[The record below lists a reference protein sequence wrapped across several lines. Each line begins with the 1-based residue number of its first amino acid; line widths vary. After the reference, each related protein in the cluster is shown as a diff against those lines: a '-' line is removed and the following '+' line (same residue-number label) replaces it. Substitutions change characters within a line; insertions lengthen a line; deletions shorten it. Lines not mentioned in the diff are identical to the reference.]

1 MAHDAER
8 LQSHR
13 LLPRQST
20 LVRRALI
27 ALLCA
32 RAVARET
39 VTSLDEVPQSQ
50 LLAELLDR
58 AFPLSSD
65 AVSWESVDW
74 KRYSKII
81 VSGPQR
87 SGTTFFALALAQ
99 HLGYIH
105 LDENDKSTKI
115 PRWSAPAAAAA
126 STRDRSGDSVT
137 VNARISQMPEILGSS
152 ARVVMQRPQWSAELH
167 ELPASPDV
175 FVAFL
180 ARNCLDVYRSQ
191 NRIMSSAG
199 DDTGWTCKYGRTVE
213 WQPYHKKPELHAAI
227 ESEHDMICV
236 IKQQAYRNYQRA
248 ELDRRGIANAPV
260 GYFSFHSLGSFRNAS
275 DRTDL
280 GPKSVLSADGKL
292 VDLTPRRHP
301 GGRAQQGQQQPP
313 TKKPGRRRRR

>member
-1 MAHDAER
+1 MAHDA
-8 LQSHR
+8 
-13 LLPRQST
+13 PT

-32 RAVARET
+32 RAVARAT

-115 PRWSAPAAAAA
+115 PRS
-126 STRDRSGDSVT
+126 SGDSVT

-199 DDTGWTCKYGRTVE
+199 DDTGWTCKFGRTVE

-280 GPKSVLSADGKL
+280 GPKSVLSADGKV

>member
-1 MAHDAER
+1 MLGARRRCCVTALVCAH
-8 LQSHR
+8 
-13 LLPRQST
+13 
-20 LVRRALI
+20 V
-27 ALLCA
+27 A
-32 RAVARET
+32 RAT

-50 LLAELLDR
+50 LFAELLDR
-58 AFPLSSD
+58 TFPLSPD

-115 PRWSAPAAAAA
+115 PRS
-126 STRDRSGDSVT
+126 SGDSVT

-191 NRIMSSAG
+191 NRIFSSG
-199 DDTGWTCKYGRTVE
+199 TEDTGWTCKFGRTIE
-213 WQPYHKKPELHAAI
+213 WQPYHTKPELRAAI
-227 ESEHDMICV
+227 GSEHDMICV

-248 ELDRRGIANAPV
+248 ELDRRGIANAPI
-260 GYFSFHSLGSFRNAS
+260 GYSSFHSLGSFRNAS
-275 DRTDL
+275 DRTELDS
-280 GPKSVLSADGKL
+280 KSVLIDGKPL
-292 VDLTPRRHP
+292 DMGSD
-301 GGRAQQGQQQPP
+301 GGHQNAQVGKAKQR
-313 TKKPGRRRRR
+313 TKRPGRIRRK

>member
-1 MAHDAER
+1 MLGARRRCCVAALVCAH
-8 LQSHR
+8 
-13 LLPRQST
+13 
-20 LVRRALI
+20 V
-27 ALLCA
+27 A
-32 RAVARET
+32 RAT

-115 PRWSAPAAAAA
+115 PRS
-126 STRDRSGDSVT
+126 SGDSVT

-236 IKQQAYRNYQRA
+236 IKQQAHRNCQRA
-248 ELDRRGIANAPV
+248 A
-260 GYFSFHSLGSFRNAS
+260 
-275 DRTDL
+275 
-280 GPKSVLSADGKL
+280 
-292 VDLTPRRHP
+292 
-301 GGRAQQGQQQPP
+301 RA
-313 TKKPGRRRRR
+313 